1 MLCSE
6 NELNLSDESA
16 GIIELKNKE
25 KELEKVILKQI
36 RKGFRYFYYT
46 K

>member
-16 GIIELKNKE
+16 GIIELKKI
-25 KELEKVILKQI
+25 KKKKLVKVILKLNL
-36 RKGFRYFYYT
+36 K
-46 K
+46 KL